1 MCMLMILTLQ
11 VPDTFVAQYLNNCS
25 SKYFCFPV
33 RLVCSLN
40 EGRVEVPPITIV
52 NLIVELLKKTNK

>member
-1 MCMLMILTLQ
+1 MLMILTLQ

-33 RLVCSLN
+33 RLVGSLN
-40 EGRVEVPPITIV
+40 EGRVEVPP
-52 NLIVELLKKTNK
+52 NYYCQLDS